1 MYVNIKMH
9 VNIKKFCIFVKKKGN
24 SICCEP
30 NRAGSAKETLK

>member
-1 MYVNIKMH
+1 MH

-30 NRAGSAKETLK
+30 IRADSAKETLK